1 MPTSERKG
9 KHLSWDE
16 REGIRAGL
24 KNGLPF
30 GAIAEYLGR
39 DPTTIAKEVRRHRFK
54 KEVKRISWEND
65 CIHREKCRKRDL
77 CGKPRRRKCIILCRT
92 CLECSRHCPD
102 YKPGTCPVE
111 KRPPYV
117 CNGCTKQ
124 KLCRLDRY
132 YYGPDGAQG
141 EYQRLLTDSRRGID
155 MTRDEL
161 QALDEL
167 VSPLVRRGQS
177 LSHIYAAH
185 SAEIP
190 VSIRTPYRYIDAQY
204 LSVKNLDM
212 RRTVRYRPRRKKSQP
227 VPSRRKEG
235 RRYEDFQR
243 WMEEHPGARVVEMD
257 TVEGAKGSKY
267 LLTLLDRDT
276 RLMLAFL
283 LPNKEMET
291 VLGILDNLEERLGT
305 RGFRELFPLLLT
317 DNGSEFS
324 DPVRFEAGRDGTSRT
339 RIFYCEPRMSNQKG
353 ALEKNHEYIRYILP
367 KGTPFDSLTDEKV
380 LRMVNHVNNTTR
392 PGLGSQTPMS
402 LALQTLDAKALDSL
416 GLCTIPPDDV
426 LLNQDL
432 IRD

>member
-1 MPTSERKG
+1 MPTLERKG
-9 KHLSWDE
+9 KHLTLNE
-16 REGIRAGL
+16 RETIRAGL

-30 GAIAEYLGR
+30 SAIAEFLGR

-54 KEVKRISWEND
+54 KEAKRISWEND
-65 CIHREKCRKRDL
+65 CTRRETCRKRDL
-77 CGKPRRRKCIILCRT
+77 CKKPRRHKCIILCRT

-102 YKPGTCPVE
+102 YKPGGCQVE
-111 KRPPYV
+111 KRSPYV
-117 CNGCTKQ
+117 CNGCRKQ
-124 KLCRLDRY
+124 NLCRLDRY

-141 EYQRLLTDSRRGID
+141 EYRRLLTDSRRGID

-177 LSHIYAAH
+177 LSHIYTAH
-185 SAEIP
+185 RAEIP
-190 VSIRTPYRYIDAQY
+190 VCIRTLYRYIDARY

-212 RRTVRYRPRRKKSQP
+212 RRTVRYRPRHKKSPP
-227 VPSRRKEG
+227 VPSRRKDG
-235 RRYEDFQR
+235 RHYEDFQR
-243 WMEEHPGARVVEMD
+243 WMEEHPDTRVMEMD
-257 TVEGAKGSKY
+257 TVEGTKGGKF
-267 LLTLLDRDT
+267 LLTLLDRGT
-276 RLMLAFL
+276 RFMLVFL

-291 VLGILDNLEERLGT
+291 VLGILDGLEERLGIQ
-305 RGFRELFPLLLT
+305 GFRELFPLLLT

-324 DPVRFEAGRDGTSRT
+324 DPKRFEAGRDGSPRT

-367 KGTPFDSLTDEKV
+367 KGMAFDSLTDEKV
-380 LRMVNHVNNTTR
+380 LRIVNHVNNTAR

-402 LALQTLDAKALDSL
+402 LALQTFDKKALDTL
-416 GLCTIPPDDV
+416 GFCTIPPDDV